1 MQKRFRVIPALAAV
15 LITLWIGVPLTAQR
29 GAPVTAPVRPARTA
43 DGHPNLS
50 GIWQALGTAHWNLED
65 HSPSAGQL
73 FQMGAVGATPG
84 GQGVVEGGEIPYK
97 PEALATRKANFAN
110 RLALDPEVKCYM
122 PGIPRA
128 TYMPFPFQIV
138 QSPVMILMAYEFA
151 SSDRVINM
159 GKPVEAAV
167 DTWMGTANGRWD
179 GETLVVDNKG
189 FNDKTWFDRAG
200 NFHSDQLHVIERFT
214 LMDPD
219 HIQYE
224 ATIED
229 PQTFTRPWKISM
241 PLYRR
246 VEKNVQLMDFKC
258 VEFSEELLYGEL
270 RKKPSK

>member
-1 MQKRFRVIPALAAV
+1 MKNRLRVIPALAAV
-15 LITLWIGVPLTAQR
+15 LITSWIGVPLAAQR
-29 GAPVTAPVRPARTA
+29 GAPATAPVRPARTA

-50 GIWQALGTAHWNLED
+50 GIWQALGTAHWDLED

-151 SSDRVINM
+151 SADRVINM

-179 GETLVVDNKG
+179 GETLVVDNTG

-246 VEKNVQLMDFKC
+246 VEKNVQLVDFKC
-258 VEFSEELLYGEL
+258 VEYSEELLYGEL

>member
-1 MQKRFRVIPALAAV
+1 MQNRFRVILALAAV
-15 LITLWIGVPLTAQR
+15 FIATAIDIPLMAQR
-29 GAPVTAPVRPARTA
+29 GAPATASARPARTA

-50 GIWQALGTAHWNLED
+50 GIWQALGTANWNLED
-65 HSPSAGQL
+65 HSQAAGQL
-73 FQMGAVGATPG
+73 FQMGAIGATPG

-110 RLALDPEVKCYM
+110 RIGLDPEVKCYM

-151 SSDRVINM
+151 SANRVINM

-179 GETLVVDNKG
+179 GDTLVVDNTG
-189 FNDKTWFDRAG
+189 FNDGTWFDRAG

-229 PQTFTRPWKISM
+229 PQTFQRPWKISL

-246 VEKNVQLMDFKC
+246 VEKNIQLTDFKC
-258 VEFSEELLYGEL
+258 VEFSEELLYREL

>member
-1 MQKRFRVIPALAAV
+1 MQNRFRVIPALAAV
-15 LITLWIGVPLTAQR
+15 VITSWIGVPLTAQR
-29 GAPVTAPVRPARTA
+29 GAPATAPAGPARTA

-97 PEALATRKANFAN
+97 PEALAKRKANFAN

-167 DTWMGTANGRWD
+167 DTWMGTSNGRWD
-179 GETLVVDNKG
+179 GETLVVDNTG

-246 VEKNVQLMDFKC
+246 VEKNVQLVDFKC